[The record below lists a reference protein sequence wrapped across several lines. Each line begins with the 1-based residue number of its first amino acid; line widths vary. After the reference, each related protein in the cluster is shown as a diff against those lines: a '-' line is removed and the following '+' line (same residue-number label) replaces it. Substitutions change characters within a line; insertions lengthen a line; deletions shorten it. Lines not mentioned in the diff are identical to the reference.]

1 MAAARP
7 SAVASKGGVEKHM
20 ARYRG
25 PVGKISRRLG
35 IGITEKGQR
44 ILSKRAFPPGQH
56 GPTARR
62 RQVSDY
68 GLQLQEK
75 QKARY
80 MYGLLERQ
88 FRRTFE
94 KAQRY
99 PGETG
104 AYLFILLERRLDNV
118 VYRLGFGATRNQAR
132 QLVTHGHI
140 TVNGRK
146 TNIPS
151 YTVRVGEKIAVRP
164 ESRRRMYFK
173 NLVDSGDMNRVSAPD
188 WLRRDVADL
197 AGEVVALPR
206 REDAEQGINEQ
217 LIVEYYSR

>member
-1 MAAARP
+1 
-7 SAVASKGGVEKHM
+7 M

-35 IGITEKGQR
+35 LGLTEKGQR
-44 ILSKRAFPPGQH
+44 VLNKRPFPPGQH
-56 GPTARR
+56 GPSARR

-68 GLQLQEK
+68 GLQLLEK

-80 MYGLLERQ
+80 MYGVLERQ

-104 AYLFILLERRLDNV
+104 AHLFILLERRLDNV
-118 VYRLGFGATRNQAR
+118 VYRLGLAITRSQAR
-132 QLVTHGHI
+132 QLVSHGHI
-140 TVNGRK
+140 TVNRRK

-151 YTVRVGEKIAVRP
+151 FTVKVGDVVAVRP
-164 ESRRRMYFK
+164 ESRRLQYFK
-173 NLVDSGDMNRVSAPD
+173 NLVDSGEVGRQRPAD
-188 WLRRDVADL
+188 WLRLNAADL
-197 AGEVVALPR
+197 SGEVVALPR

-217 LIVEYYSR
+217 LIVEFYSR